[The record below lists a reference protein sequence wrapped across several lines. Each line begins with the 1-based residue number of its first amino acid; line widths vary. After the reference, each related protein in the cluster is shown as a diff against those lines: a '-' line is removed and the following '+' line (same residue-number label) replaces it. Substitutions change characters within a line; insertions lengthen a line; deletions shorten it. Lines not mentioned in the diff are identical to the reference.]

1 MEYKPHP
8 YQQQAENW
16 VMEHP
21 ACGLLLEMGLGKTI
35 VTLTAIKRL
44 IYERMEVDRVLV
56 IAPLRVAA
64 TVWAQE
70 ARKWTHTQNLRVV
83 KVLGTAE
90 ERKQALK
97 EDADIYVI
105 NRENVVWLVDYLQR
119 DMWKFDMVVVDELS
133 SFKSAKAARFK
144 ALRRVRPLVKRFVGL
159 TGTPAPNG
167 LIDLW
172 AQVYLMDRGERLG
185 TTLGGYRQRYFS
197 EGKRNAQVVFN
208 WVPKPGADRAI
219 YDRLSDL
226 CISMKAEDY
235 LTLPPRMEHRV
246 SVVLPPAAKAQYDM
260 LERDLVLP
268 LADSVV
274 TAQTA
279 AVVTGKLLQMS
290 GGAVYDNAHDWHE
303 IHRAKLD
310 VLHELVE
317 ESQGQPMLVYY
328 GYQHDLQR
336 LLEEFPQA
344 RKLSTS
350 EDVESWNAGRIPML
364 LAHPD
369 SAGHGLNLQAGGHIM
384 VWYSLTWSLEK
395 YQQANARLY
404 RQGQG
409 QPVQIYHLI
418 AEGTMDEQVMQ
429 ILSRKEARQE
439 ALIDAVKARICR

>member
-1 MEYKPHP
+1 M
-8 YQQQAENW
+8 
-16 VMEHP
+16 
-21 ACGLLLEMGLGKTI
+21 
-35 VTLTAIKRL
+35 TAIQRL

-56 IAPLRVAA
+56 VAPLRVAA

-70 ARKWTHTQNLRVV
+70 AQKWEHTRHLRVA
-83 KVLGTAE
+83 KVLGSAA
-90 ERKQALK
+90 ERKEALRQ
-97 EDADIYVI
+97 DADIYVI
-105 NRENVVWLVDYLQR
+105 NRENVAWLVEYLQR

-133 SFKSAKAARFK
+133 SFKSSASARFR

-185 TTLGGYRQRYFS
+185 ATLGGYRQRYFT
-197 EGKRNAQVVFN
+197 EGRRNAQVVFN
-208 WVPKPGADRAI
+208 WVPKPGADKAI
-219 YDRLSDL
+219 FERLGDI

-235 LTLPPRMEHRV
+235 LTLPERMEHRV
-246 SVVLPPAAKAQYDM
+246 SVVLPPEAKAQYDT
-260 LERDLVLP
+260 LERDLILP

-290 GGAVYDNAHDWHE
+290 GGAVYDSSHAWHE

-344 RKLSTS
+344 RKLSTA
-350 EDVESWNAGRIPML
+350 ENVENWNAGQIPML

-384 VWYSLTWSLEK
+384 VWFSLTWSLEK

-418 AEGTMDEQVMQ
+418 AQGTMDEQVMQ
-429 ILSRKEARQE
+429 ILERKEARQE